1 MTTDST
7 VDWSAPD
14 TDEGEPDLTYAERY
28 ADKLAANKYPWGAD
42 AETALFV
49 AITEVRRMR
58 AELSQTQSARQRE
71 HDERVRHQG
80 DAESLRAEIEWRD
93 GGLP

>member
-1 MTTDST
+1 MNDDNI

-14 TDEGEPDLTYAERY
+14 TVEGESALAYAERY

-49 AITEVRRMR
+49 AVTEVRRLR